1 MEGFTKNP
9 KIACF
14 KEGGQVGYKS
24 RKTPCDAKD
33 MKEDKAVVKKAVG
46 QHEAAKHKGEGKT
59 ELKLKTGGRCK
70 KEGGNVRK
78 YKTGSA
84 VSNLDLKKVK
94 PAEMPGRMSGE
105 ANIPGMGKVKAAEM
119 PGGGSGT
126 ANIPG
131 MGKVKPVEM
140 PTSSKYKTGS
150 KVKKYKTG
158 GEVVGMKKTADDKK
172 DIAGIKKKGS
182 EPKKKAPKTK
192 QAPTK
197 SMGMAKPEIPM
208 EGELPMFQYGGSTS
222 DIDRKMMESER
233 QRKMART
240 KNAMNAGLTPS
251 QMGQFAGQ
259 EMAAEKPGMMGAIKG
274 ALNSGVN
281 MGSPMSATDEE
292 RALLKGVTAIG
303 RACGGAI

>member
-1 MEGFTKNP
+1 MDGFKQNP

-78 YKTGSA
+78 YK
-84 VSNLDLKKVK
+84 K
-94 PAEMPGRMSGE
+94 
-105 ANIPGMGKVKAAEM
+105 
-119 PGGGSGT
+119 
-126 ANIPG
+126 
-131 MGKVKPVEM
+131 
-140 PTSSKYKTGS
+140 
-150 KVKKYKTG
+150 G
-158 GEVVGMKKTADDKK
+158 GEVIGMKKTADDKK

-192 QAPTK
+192 QAPVK
-197 SMGMAKPEIPM
+197 SMGMAKPEMPM
-208 EGELPMFQYGGSTS
+208 EGELPMFEMGGAVPVGQGAIT

-233 QRKMART
+233 QRKMARM
-240 KNAMNAGLTPS
+240 KNAEQAALTPS
-251 QMGQFAGQ
+251 QMAQFAGQ
-259 EMAAEKPGMMGAIKG
+259 EMAGQGNVSDA
-274 ALNSGVN
+274 
-281 MGSPMSATDEE
+281 E
-292 RALLKGVTAIG
+292 RALLKGVSAIG
-303 RACGGAI
+303 RACGGSI

>member
-33 MKEDKAVVKKAVG
+33 MKEDKAIVKKAVG
-46 QHEAAKHKGEGKT
+46 QHESAKHKGEGKT

-70 KEGGNVRK
+70 KEA
-78 YKTGSA
+78 GS
-84 VSNLDLKKVK
+84 
-94 PAEMPGRMSGE
+94 
-105 ANIPGMGKVKAAEM
+105 
-119 PGGGSGT
+119 
-126 ANIPG
+126 
-131 MGKVKPVEM
+131 
-140 PTSSKYKTGS
+140 
-150 KVKKYKTG
+150 VKKYKKG
-158 GEVVGMKKTADDKK
+158 GEVIGMKKTADDKK

-192 QAPTK
+192 QAPAK
-197 SMGMAKPEIPM
+197 PMGMAAPEMPM
-208 EGELPMFQYGGSTS
+208 EGEMPMFQYGGKVPVGQGAMSEL
-222 DIDRKMMESER
+222 DRKLEESER

-240 KNAMNAGLTPS
+240 KNAQGAGLTPS

-259 EMAAEKPGMMGAIKG
+259 EMAGQG
-274 ALNSGVN
+274 NV
-281 MGSPMSATDEE
+281 TDAE